1 MSSESKVDDI
11 MLIIERLSDVLERE
25 NAALK
30 DRKIQEVHALLDDKV
45 TLSRVYETRMQY
57 YNENPDELINVSPE
71 LRDKLSTV
79 GANIS
84 KLLQQ
89 NAAMLKVA
97 IEANRK
103 VVDMIAAAVKSAT
116 PGPGTYGS
124 NGVTDIPDH
133 KSQVRGMA
141 LSFDQTL

>member
-1 MSSESKVDDI
+1 MSSESKVNDI

-25 NAALK
+25 NTALK
-30 DRKIQEVHALLDDKV
+30 DRKIEDFHALLDDKV
-45 TLSRVYETRMQY
+45 TLSRVYETRMHY
-57 YNENPDELINVSPE
+57 YNENPEELANIAPE
-71 LRDKLSTV
+71 LSDKLRTK

-84 KLLQQ
+84 KLLQE

-124 NGVTDIPDH
+124 NGVTGLPDH
-133 KSQVRGMA
+133 KSQVQGMA
-141 LSFDQTL
+141 LSLDQTL

>member
-1 MSSESKVDDI
+1 MSSESKVNDI

-57 YNENPDELINVSPE
+57 YNENQDELTNISPE
-71 LRDKLSTV
+71 LREKLSTV
-79 GANIS
+79 GSNIS

-124 NGVTDIPDH
+124 NGVTGLPDH

-141 LSFDQTL
+141 LSLDQTL

>member
-1 MSSESKVDDI
+1 MSSESKVNDI

-124 NGVTDIPDH
+124 NGVTGLPDH
-133 KSQVRGMA
+133 KSQVQGMA
-141 LSFDQTL
+141 LSLDQTL

>member
-57 YNENPDELINVSPE
+57 YNENPDELTNVSPE

-124 NGVTDIPDH
+124 NGVPGLPDH
-133 KSQVRGMA
+133 KSQVQGMA
-141 LSFDQTL
+141 LSLDQTL

>member
-1 MSSESKVDDI
+1 MSSESKVNDI

-30 DRKIQEVHALLDDKV
+30 DRKIEDFHALLDDKV
-45 TLSRVYETRMQY
+45 TLSRVYETRMHY
-57 YNENPDELINVSPE
+57 YNENPEELTNIAPE
-71 LRDKLSTV
+71 LSDKLRTK

-84 KLLQQ
+84 KLLQE
-89 NAAMLKVA
+89 NAAMLNVA

-116 PGPGTYGS
+116 PGPGTYGA

>member
-1 MSSESKVDDI
+1 MSCDIKYYFLFLSEVSHHANI
-11 MLIIERLSDVLERE
+11 WIERISD
-25 NAALK
+25 
-30 DRKIQEVHALLDDKV
+30 
-45 TLSRVYETRMQY
+45 Y
-57 YNENPDELINVSPE
+57 
-71 LRDKLSTV
+71 
-79 GANIS
+79 
-84 KLLQQ
+84 
-89 NAAMLKVA
+89 LKVA

-103 VVDMIAAAVKSAT
+103 VVDMIAEAVKSAT

>member
-1 MSSESKVDDI
+1 MSSESKVNDI

-30 DRKIQEVHALLDDKV
+30 DRKIEDFHALLDDKV

-57 YNENPDELINVSPE
+57 YNENPHELTNIAPE
-71 LRDKLSTV
+71 LSDKLRTT

-84 KLLQQ
+84 KLLQE

-124 NGVTDIPDH
+124 NGISGLSDH
-133 KSQVRGMA
+133 KSRAQGMA
-141 LSFDQTL
+141 LSLDQTL